1 MYVCI
6 CKGIT
11 DKQIRAAVA
20 AGASSLLDVRRQL
33 GVSSQCGKCQTLAS
47 QILLE
52 ALPATSFDEQ
62 SRYYAA
68 C

>member
-20 AGASSLLDVRRQL
+20 AGASSLPELQHQL
-33 GVSSQCGKCQTLAS
+33 GVSSQCGKCQTLAC
-47 QILLE
+47 QVMLE
-52 ALPATSFDEQ
+52 AMPSSEAGYAS
-62 SRYYAA
+62 YYAA
-68 C
+68 